1 MRNFQHLKIGCLF
14 ISQKIG
20 IFDRL
25 SDKLKAVLCL
35 LEYFGP
41 ILLLTVLGLLE
52 TVLRVL
58 KLLVL
63 VKMNK
68 NS

>member
-25 SDKLKAVLCL
+25 SDKLKAILCL

-41 ILLLTVLGLLE
+41 ILFWSKYLNLL
-52 TVLRVL
+52 
-58 KLLVL
+58 
-63 VKMNK
+63 
-68 NS
+68 SI